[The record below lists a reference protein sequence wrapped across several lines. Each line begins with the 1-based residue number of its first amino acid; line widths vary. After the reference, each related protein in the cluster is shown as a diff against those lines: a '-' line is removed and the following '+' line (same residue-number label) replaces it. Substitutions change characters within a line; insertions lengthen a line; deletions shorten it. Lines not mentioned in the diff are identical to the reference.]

1 MLQIILGQAR
11 RRGGGRAAAGAAGGE
26 QPWPNV
32 ERGERETHGAPE
44 LCLGSGKRRM
54 ARNTNECRSV
64 LKDSTSVSPPEC
76 VIGECNAKFAMPG
89 CGTGGPVRWSVAD
102 TPKAAISHFHSP
114 NRCSLITGSA
124 DRAIVP

>member
-1 MLQIILGQAR
+1 MAKPDVAAVAAPQPEPPGVNNPGQMWK
-11 RRGGGRAAAGAAGGE
+11 E
-26 QPWPNV
+26 
-32 ERGERETHGAPE
+32 ERETHGAPE

-114 NRCSLITGSA
+114 NRWSLISRDGKV
-124 DRAIVP
+124 R